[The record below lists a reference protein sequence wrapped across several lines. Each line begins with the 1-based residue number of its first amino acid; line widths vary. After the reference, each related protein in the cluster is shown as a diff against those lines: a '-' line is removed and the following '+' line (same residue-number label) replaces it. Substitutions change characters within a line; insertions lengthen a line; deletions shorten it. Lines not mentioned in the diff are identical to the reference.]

1 VVKVPTEVPEG
12 RFSATV
18 AEDSVMSVGTASM
31 ALFRYGDGLACKPA
45 IEKNP
50 EMNVNKRVA
59 VVKEGFRLTEVPI
72 VMVGKFSK
80 DSKA

>member
-1 VVKVPTEVPEG
+1 MPTGVAEG
-12 RFSATV
+12 WFSATV
-18 AEDSVMSVGTASM
+18 AADSVISVGTASM
-31 ALFRYGDGLACKPA
+31 AMFRYGDGAAHKPA
-45 IEKNP
+45 MDKTP
-50 EMNVNKRVA
+50 EMKDNKRVA